1 MAQASDLAASY
12 RPFVPV
18 STGKKKPSSDS
29 LPKQVGDD
37 PNGRKEINNDY
48 DDYDDDYYD
57 EQWDHLYDEAIE
69 QSQKRKREKSSNKNN
84 DTW

>member
-48 DDYDDDYYD
+48 DDDYYD

>member
-18 STGKKKPSSDS
+18 STGEKKPSSDS

-48 DDYDDDYYD
+48 YDDDDYYD